1 MHAISAHNRFAK
13 KPERRSRIGVTRGQ
27 ALVFFVVFS
36 LFFYFLT
43 ELVFAS
49 ESASVVPVKEVTVQP
64 GDSLWKIAV
73 QYQDEAGMEVRELVY
88 AIKKMNRL
96 DNSNI
101 YPGQRLAVPVG
112 E

>member
-1 MHAISAHNRFAK
+1 MHAVSAHNRFTK
-13 KPERRSRIGVTRGQ
+13 KQERHSRTGVRRGG
-27 ALVFFVVFS
+27 ALIFFVVFS

-49 ESASVVPVKEVTVQP
+49 ESSSIVPVKVVTVQK

-73 QYQDEAGMEVRELVY
+73 EHQAEADMEVRELVY

-96 DNSNI
+96 DNSDI